1 MGVISRLFQRSATY
15 MSRWLIGLLS
25 PDAARCLAEI
35 ALQHAHTFGP
45 SFLTLDTNAKTDGP
59 LRYGLVDPVTAEPQ
73 GRIAVVVQG
82 PLVTADDFTF
92 ETVRYYQRSCPE
104 FMLIVSTWEGE
115 NPCMVA
121 RLRDLGV
128 QVLLSPKPAV
138 AGRYNVN
145 FQSTSSAAGI
155 AHAIA
160 AGCRFVAKTRADQRL
175 CAIHTLYGL
184 PALLDAFPPAA
195 GIGQRARLISTSYG
209 TYKNNPFHFSDFFQF
224 GDAKDMLRYWA
235 PEHDICNL
243 TRAELESYRTS
254 SIKFLDYYAYSPEKY
269 LITQFIS
276 SFGENLPLTVE
287 AWWKVLAE
295 RLLVLDWQQ
304 LDVYWPKYAA
314 NVARADLHLNRVVVT
329 NQVSFADSVRLVLS
343 SAAERQP
350 PERVLDLP
358 AMTETSLRLMDL
370 PWKLD
375 P

>member
-1 MGVISRLFQRSATY
+1 
-15 MSRWLIGLLS
+15 
-25 PDAARCLAEI
+25 
-35 ALQHAHTFGP
+35 
-45 SFLTLDTNAKTDGP
+45 
-59 LRYGLVDPVTAEPQ
+59 
-73 GRIAVVVQG
+73 
-82 PLVTADDFTF
+82 
-92 ETVRYYQRSCPE
+92 
-104 FMLIVSTWEGE
+104 MLIVSTWEGE

>member
-1 MGVISRLFQRSATY
+1 
-15 MSRWLIGLLS
+15 
-25 PDAARCLAEI
+25 
-35 ALQHAHTFGP
+35 
-45 SFLTLDTNAKTDGP
+45 
-59 LRYGLVDPVTAEPQ
+59 
-73 GRIAVVVQG
+73 
-82 PLVTADDFTF
+82 
-92 ETVRYYQRSCPE
+92 
-104 FMLIVSTWEGE
+104 MLIVSTWEGE

-224 GDAKDMLRYWA
+224 GDA
-235 PEHDICNL
+235 
-243 TRAELESYRTS
+243 TELESDRTS